1 MHNNT
6 CLEKLVHTLNI
17 ESQELT
23 SPHSLYGRRSCR
35 EGSLAWIKDSTKIV
49 ATGGMEWI
57 GHLGT

>member
-1 MHNNT
+1 MHNA
-6 CLEKLVHTLNI
+6 CLEKLAHTFNM

-23 SPHSLYGRRSCR
+23 SPHSSFGRRSCR

-57 GHLGT
+57 GNLGT